1 MQEAFKNN
9 QQKQKRY
16 FDRGS
21 RELPSLEEDGE
32 VGLNY
37 KRGGLNYKPGG
48 FQRSSRRTLNH
59 VKYIFNMKKKGKIND
74 DDDDDDNDDDDDDDE
89 MQLDCNGIQL
99 GSQQYW

>member
-59 VKYIFNMKKKGKIND
+59 VKYIFNIKKKGEIND
-74 DDDDDDNDDDDDDDE
+74 DDDVDDYRAWE
-89 MQLDCNGIQL
+89 VRCIFHLLVC
-99 GSQQYW
+99 SRYFTK